1 LLSKDGDGR
10 VLGGRPRPRP
20 LLRDIRHVNV
30 ALSERVSVTD
40 TYLEAGGG
48 VFLLSAALL
57 RLPCLGSSSSSS
69 SSSTSS
75 LMHKSN
81 DHHHHYLDS
90 HYTLVL
96 HQCRRASPL
105 YVVSSLLL
113 ILIISIGKGL
123 LTWKL
128 SHGSATRPIQS
139 PESKDSVKSSS
150 NIHISRSELPFK
162 GVGGATAWRLAIAK
176 LGSLHLTLLSLNLSH
191 NLVKCIIT
199 LSIPR

>member
-128 SHGSATRPIQS
+128 SHGSATRPIVKRFD
-139 PESKDSVKSSS
+139 PIDIKSSKTYTFRT
-150 NIHISRSELPFK
+150 NLRDRTVILRELT
-162 GVGGATAWRLAIAK
+162 GQRLAIGDSQA
-176 LGSLHLTLLSLNLSH
+176 GIASFDF
-191 NLVKCIIT
+191 IIIKFIT
-199 LSIPR
+199 